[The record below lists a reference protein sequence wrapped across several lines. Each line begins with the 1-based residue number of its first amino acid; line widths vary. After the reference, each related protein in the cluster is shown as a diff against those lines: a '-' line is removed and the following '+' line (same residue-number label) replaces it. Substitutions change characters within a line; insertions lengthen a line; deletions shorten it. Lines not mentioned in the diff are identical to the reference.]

1 MTSVCPTCASTVPDG
16 AKFCGECGAPLLP
29 RCGLCGT
36 PAARMGQKFCLECG
50 TPLVAGA
57 RPASAPATTQ
67 RSGSAPPAA
76 EPAARAHDDGPGP
89 AVVAPSTVERRQ
101 VSVLFADLTG
111 FTRFSEA
118 RDAEDVREMLSEY
131 FETARRI
138 VASYGGRVEKFI
150 GDAVMALWGAP
161 VAEEDDAER
170 AVRAALDLVAAV
182 TALGDRLVLEL
193 RLRAGVL
200 TGRAAVELDA
210 VAEGL
215 VIGDAINTASRLQ
228 SVAEPGTVLV
238 DDVTRAVTA
247 AAIAYEDAGDHA
259 VKGKTDPLH
268 AWRALRVIATV
279 GGTGRSD
286 LELPLVGRDE
296 EIGVIRGALD
306 RLIDSDSGL
315 QLVSVVGDPGLG
327 KSRLAWELK
336 KYADGLAANVLWHHG
351 QALSFGQGAGLSSL
365 AEMLRVRAKI
375 SVEDPPSSQQRKLEA
390 LVEDLV
396 ASDDRDSR
404 DRALR
409 GLSRLLGFG
418 DAHEFIDTGELFTS
432 WRLLFERLAERD
444 PVVLLFQ
451 DLHWADQGLFDFI
464 AHLCEWAS
472 RSRILVLVFSR
483 PDERL
488 AALAPLGRR
497 IDLQPLSEA
506 DIETLVGAAVEGA
519 PASLLS
525 AVGAHAG
532 GVPLFAVESLRM
544 LADRGVMVA
553 EGDAH
558 RYRVV
563 DAVDD
568 LDVPPSI
575 QALIASRLDRLGDLE
590 RRILRGG
597 AILGQR
603 FSLAAVAALAGL
615 TTADAQS
622 LVDGL
627 VAKQFL
633 SVDTDARSQSPGAL
647 AFVHRIVQRV
657 VLDTL
662 SKRERKA
669 RHLAAVDYLTDQAPD
684 PDLPAILAGHL
695 VAAFDA
701 HPTAADAPVIRAR
714 ALTMTLEAAER
725 AESVGALNEAVAL
738 FAQAARIE
746 SDPARRA
753 DHFVRAARCAER
765 YGNQEEVAAGH
776 YASAR
781 ELHEQAGRTREGLR
795 LRARELSVYRWSRP
809 PAELIGPLRELYA
822 SLRDEHDAAFAA
834 AAATLAVLLY
844 GDGAAEEAET
854 IAAEAAAAA
863 KEAAAYEELGAAL
876 NCRASALIEM
886 ARPVEALPL
895 FEAALAIRERHA
907 PSDVSASLGNIA
919 VTLAALGRF
928 EEAVAAGR
936 EATAAAERVASRAH
950 RNMSALY
957 LARGLFS
964 LGRWDEAV
972 AAVDEVAAHT
982 PPANRGMVLGPRL
995 LVALHRGELDTARNL
1010 IEEFDRQQE
1019 ESGPAFESDYRSLR
1033 EAALATLAADALGGK
1048 AVIAQAQAGD
1058 YAEWPTWLPLAID
1071 LVVGLPGDQPLRD
1084 AALALQADIVPT
1096 TSPIVLAQ
1104 AARLDA
1110 LLATRGGDLAQAVA
1124 RWSDAI
1130 RTADAAGMTFDA
1142 AVLRLEFFE
1151 QLREQATAVAGL
1163 RGAVDA
1169 FSRLR
1174 ATPWSKRAE
1183 RALRAVDT
1191 DDRAASSV
1199 ADSTERV

>member
-1 MTSVCPTCASTVPDG
+1 VTPVCPTCASAVPDG

-57 RPASAPATTQ
+57 RPASAPATAQ
-67 RSGSAPPAA
+67 GSGPGSPAA
-76 EPAARAHDDGPGP
+76 EPAARVGASGTGP

-118 RDAEDVREMLSEY
+118 RDAEDVRDMLSEY

-182 TALGDRLVLEL
+182 TALGDRLGLEL

-210 VAEGL
+210 VDEGM

-228 SVAEPGTVLV
+228 SVAEPGTALV

-247 AAIAYEDAGDHA
+247 AAIAYEDAGEHV
-259 VKGKTDPLH
+259 VKGKTEPLH

-279 GGTGRSD
+279 GGTSRSD

-306 RLIDSDSGL
+306 RLIGSDSGL

-336 KYADGLAANVLWHHG
+336 KYADGLAADVLWHHG

-365 AEMLRVRAKI
+365 AEMVRVRAKI
-375 SVEDPPSSQQRKLEA
+375 SVEDLPSSQRRKLEV
-390 LVEDLV
+390 LVEDLF
-396 ASDDRDSR
+396 ASADRDSR

-409 GLSRLLGFG
+409 GLGRLLGFG
-418 DAHEFIDTGELFTS
+418 DVHEFIDTGELFTS

-464 AHLCEWAS
+464 AHLSEWAS

-488 AALAPLGRR
+488 AALAALGRR

-563 DAVDD
+563 GAVDD

-622 LVDGL
+622 LLDGL

-633 SVDTDARSQSPGAL
+633 SVDTDARSGTL
-647 AFVHRIVQRV
+647 VFVHRLVQRV

-701 HPTAADAPVIRAR
+701 HPTAADALVIRAR

-781 ELHEQAGRTREGLR
+781 DLHEQAGRTREALR

-854 IAAEAAAAA
+854 IAAEAAVAAE
-863 KEAAAYEELGAAL
+863 EAAAYEELGVAL

-907 PSDVSASLGNIA
+907 PSDVAASLGNIA

-928 EEAVAAGR
+928 DEAVAAGR
-936 EATAAAERVASRAH
+936 EATAAAERVASLAH

-964 LGRWDEAV
+964 LGRWDESV
-972 AAVDEVAAHT
+972 AAVDEVAAET

-995 LVALHRGELDTARNL
+995 LIALHRGELGAARDL
-1010 IEEFDRQQE
+1010 IEEFDRQQQ

-1033 EAALATLAADALGGK
+1033 EAALATLAGDALGGK
-1048 AVIAQAQAGD
+1048 AVIDQARSGD

-1071 LVVGLPGDQPLRD
+1071 LVAGLPGDQPLRE
-1084 AALALQADIVPT
+1084 AALALQADLVPT
-1096 TSPIVLAQ
+1096 TSPIVIAQ
-1104 AARLDA
+1104 SARLDA
-1110 LLATRGGDLAQAVA
+1110 LLAMRAGDRVRAAA
-1124 RWSDAI
+1124 RFSDAI
-1130 RTADAAGMTFDA
+1130 RAANAAGMTFDT
-1142 AVLRLEFFE
+1142 AVLRLECFE

-1163 RGAVDA
+1163 HNAVDA

-1174 ATPWSKRAE
+1174 ATPWSERAQ
-1183 RALRAVDT
+1183 RALRAGQP
-1191 DDRAASSV
+1191 DDRPSSV
-1199 ADSTERV
+1199 QDSTERV